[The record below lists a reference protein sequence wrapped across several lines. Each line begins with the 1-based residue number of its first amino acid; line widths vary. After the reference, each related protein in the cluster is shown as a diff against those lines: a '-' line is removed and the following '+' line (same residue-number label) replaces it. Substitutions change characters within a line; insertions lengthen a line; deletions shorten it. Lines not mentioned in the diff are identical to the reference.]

1 MSERGRAM
9 QNQEITYRGSIYP
22 AQCDHMGHM
31 NVMWYVGKF
40 DEATWNF
47 FTGLGITPTY
57 LRKNAKGM
65 AAVDQHIT
73 YSRELTAGDI
83 ITIHTRLV
91 ELAGKIIKFRHEMIN
106 GETGELAA
114 TTDLIAVHMDTET
127 RKSTPFP
134 DHIIINATVR
144 LKEQGMDD

>member
-1 MSERGRAM
+1 MTD
-9 QNQEITYRGSIYP
+9 QEITYRGSVYP

-47 FTGLGITPTY
+47 FTGLGISPSF
-57 LRKNAKGM
+57 LRDNARGM

-73 YSRELTAGDI
+73 YTSELVAGDI

-91 ELAGKIIKFRHEMIN
+91 EMAAKVIKFRHEMYN
-106 GETGELAA
+106 GETGDAVAA
-114 TTDLIAVHMDTET
+114 TDLIAIHTDTKT
-127 RKSTPFP
+127 RKSTAFP
-134 DHIIINATVR
+134 DHIIANGAAR
-144 LKEQGMDD
+144 LTDQDLDD